1 MGQIW
6 NFIKTIY
13 QWSINNTDKLGL
25 IVIIVICIILAPIMI
40 GIIKSLIGGI
50 LALFKLICSIIA
62 YPFKMI
68 NKVSNYLNNRKP
80 KIGVNNYTVT
90 A

>member
-25 IVIIVICIILAPIMI
+25 IVIIVICIILAPILI
-40 GIIKSLIGGI
+40 GIIKSLISGI
-50 LALFKLICSIIA
+50 WALFKLIFSI
-62 YPFKMI
+62 
-68 NKVSNYLNNRKP
+68 R
-80 KIGVNNYTVT
+80 
-90 A
+90 